1 MLAFLPIFLSFQL
14 VDINKASLEQLKT
27 IEGVGQK
34 MAERIVE
41 HRDENGGFASLEDL
55 MMVQGMKPK
64 LFDKVSKQITLNS
77 PKTHKS
83 KSSAPQIMSDAEVAD
98 LVNAYDSEPTV
109 GQLQEQALKY
119 ANAHPEQIRNWLER
133 ARKAYWL
140 PKFTT
145 GMDPHLMRQD
155 ILTDKTDTSRN
166 GTDWKFHLRAEWH
179 FNNLIFN
186 HEEVGVGREFLRQ
199 SLMRE
204 RILDRINEAY
214 FERRRLQIGS
224 KTGAAST
231 SQAKIE
237 NAIKLQELTAELDGL
252 TGGWFSKQL

>member
-1 MLAFLPIFLSFQL
+1 MLAILPIFLSFQL
-14 VDINKASLEQLKT
+14 VDINRASLEQLKT
-27 IEGVGQK
+27 IDGVGQK
-34 MAERIVE
+34 MAERIID

-64 LFDKVSKQITLNS
+64 LFDKVRSKITLNS
-77 PKTHKS
+77 PKASKS
-83 KSSAPQIMSDAEVAD
+83 KSSSPVLMSDAEVTD
-98 LVNAYDSEPTV
+98 LVNAFDSEPTV
-109 GQLQEQALKY
+109 RQLQEEALKY
-119 ANAHPEQIRNWLER
+119 ANAHPEQIRNWLDR

-145 GMDPHLMRQD
+145 GVDPHIMRQNT
-155 ILTDKTDTSRN
+155 LAEKTDSSRN
-166 GTDWKFHLRAEWH
+166 GTDWKFHVRAEWH

-204 RILDRINEAY
+204 RILDRINETY
-214 FERRRLQIGS
+214 FERRRLQIAS
-224 KTGAAST
+224 KTNEAT
-231 SQAKIE
+231 TNTAKID
-237 NAIKLQELTAELDGL
+237 NALKLQELTAELDGL